1 MQIGDLVKY
10 RESTPWVQWGEWSG
24 IIIKEITGTD
34 NRKVVHW
41 LNNDERGSFREDELE
56 ALCR

>member
-10 RESTPWVQWGEWSG
+10 REDPWVSPWFEWIG

-56 ALCR
+56 AV